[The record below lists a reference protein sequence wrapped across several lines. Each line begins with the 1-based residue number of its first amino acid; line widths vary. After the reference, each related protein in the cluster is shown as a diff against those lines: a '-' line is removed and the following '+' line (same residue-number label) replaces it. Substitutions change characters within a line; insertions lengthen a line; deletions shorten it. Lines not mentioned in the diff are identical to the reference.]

1 MPTYRTKKYLSL
13 YLKILSTPSKNGE
26 IMSKIACFKAYDI
39 RGKVPSE
46 LNNELGYKIGRAFSK
61 LTQAKKIVIGYDI
74 RKSSLEISE
83 ALKNGLTDSGAD
95 VIDIGLCGTE
105 MIYFSTPFFDA
116 DGGIMIT
123 ASHNPSEYNGM
134 KFVAKGSVPVGYD
147 SGLNEVEKMI
157 VNNELGEIS
166 KTKGTVTKK
175 EVMKEFITHLSQFY
189 DAKKINSLKVVVN
202 AGNGCAGVA
211 LDSLESKLPVKM
223 IKMFNN
229 PDGNFPNG
237 VPNPMFEENRKPTIE
252 IIKRENAD
260 LGVAWDG
267 DYDRCFFFDEH
278 GNFIEGYYI
287 VGLLAKSILKNHPG
301 EKIVHDPRLVWN
313 TIEVVEKSGGK
324 TVVSK
329 SGHAFI
335 KQKMREVNSI
345 YGGEM
350 SAHHYFRENAYSD
363 SGMIPFL
370 LILQLMSEEKKK
382 LSELVDE
389 MIADYPCSGEINS
402 TINDPSGKIKEIEK
416 KYSDGKIDHL
426 DGVSIEYPDWRFN
439 LRMSNTEPI
448 LRLNVESRGDE
459 RLMRQ
464 KTDELLKIIRS

>member
-1 MPTYRTKKYLSL
+1 
-13 YLKILSTPSKNGE
+13 
-26 IMSKIACFKAYDI
+26 MSKIACFKAYDI

-237 VPNPMFEENRKPTIE
+237 VPNPMLEENRKPTIE

-287 VGLLAKSILKNHPG
+287 IGLLAKSILKNHPG

-313 TIEVVEKSGGK
+313 TIEVVEKSSGK

-402 TINDPSGKIKEIEK
+402 TINDPAGKIKEIEK

-459 RLMRQ
+459 KLLKQ